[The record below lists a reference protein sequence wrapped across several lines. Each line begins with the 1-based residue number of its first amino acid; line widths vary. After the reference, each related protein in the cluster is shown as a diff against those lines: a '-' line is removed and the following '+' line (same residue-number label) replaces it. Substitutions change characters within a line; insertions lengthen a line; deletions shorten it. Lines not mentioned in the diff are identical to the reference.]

1 MRKIVEL
8 RIDADELELDGL
20 GVDIMSL
27 VNTPA
32 IGINWQAFAQEEFV
46 NPEPGEDKE
55 DFISRCIPIIQE
67 EGYPQDQASAICY
80 ASWDDRFY
88 VDNTGME
95 HYKAFLDANVDMMK
109 KPGGG
114 AAGEGGVDHGEQMK
128 ILAENGIDTGYP
140 FGYCFQIAQFL
151 FYSLG
156 GYESNWDL
164 KLIKKMEYQV
174 DGVDFQSTHWY
185 VQNKTNG
192 RIVDLSAEQFDG
204 ILDINKYYKDG
215 RRANLGFPYYNVG
228 DKKVEFDNTVP
239 SLQTL
244 KLYSKWRTEYETSDV
259 LESFYVASKYE
270 ELRKDFA
277 SLEEQVQDYIVELA
291 KSDEFGEE
299 YDPESVIM
307 IDGTKTNFNTIG
319 DYLKG
324 VAALDVLGR
333 RVKKD
338 EKPERKYRYAGAL
351 AERNFCKAM
360 QRMRKLYTRK
370 EIDEMSSRVNTG
382 FRHDG
387 QRYSIFDYKGGV
399 NCKHYW
405 EELDVFRSDSG
416 QLIMISHGPASG
428 RAGQTAGP
436 QNNYWHHPN
445 SRFSFNEEQ
454 RVIVGPAMVP
464 QMLIPRKDALGNIF
478 HVYFSKQTIKNI
490 AEKFLADNRHNNTD
504 VNHDDNVV
512 TNNTLLESWIVE
524 DETYD
529 KSTKYGYNVPVGTW
543 MVSYKINDEDTWQKI
558 KDGELRGYSVAGNF
572 IEKLA
577 KN

>member
-8 RIDADELELDGL
+8 RIEQEDLELDGL

-27 VNTPA
+27 VNNPA
-32 IGINWQAFAQEEFV
+32 IGINWQAFAEEEFV
-46 NPEPGEDKE
+46 NPNPGEDKD
-55 DFISRCIPIIQE
+55 DFISRCIPVIME

-80 ASWDDRFY
+80 ASWDDRYY
-88 VDNTGME
+88 VDNSGME
-95 HYKAFLDANVDMMK
+95 HYKAFLDANVDLMK

-114 AAGEGGVDHGEQMK
+114 PAGDGGVDHGAQMK

-140 FGYCFQIAQFL
+140 FGYCFQIAQFV
-151 FYSLG
+151 FYALG

-164 KLIKKMEYQV
+164 KCIKKMSYQV
-174 DGVDFQSTHWY
+174 DGQDFESTHWY
-185 VQNKTNG
+185 VQNKNG

-204 ILDINKYYKDG
+204 ILDINEYYKDG

-228 DKKVEFDNTVP
+228 DDKVEFENTVP

-244 KLYSKWRTEYETSDV
+244 KLYSKWRTEYEKLDV
-259 LESFYVASKYE
+259 LEGFYEASKYE
-270 ELRKDFA
+270 ELRANFQ
-277 SLEEQVQDYIVELA
+277 SLEEQVQNYIVELA
-291 KSDEFGEE
+291 QSEEFGEE
-299 YDPESVIM
+299 YDAENIIV
-307 IDGTKTNFNTIG
+307 IDGTKTEFNNIG
-319 DYLKG
+319 DYIKG
-324 VAALDVLGR
+324 VAALDILGR

-338 EKPERKYRYAGAL
+338 EKPQRKYRYAGAL
-351 AERNFCKAM
+351 AQRNFCKAM
-360 QRMRKLYTRK
+360 QRMRKLYTRE

-416 QLIMISHGPASG
+416 QLIMISHGPARG

-464 QMLIPRKDALGNIF
+464 QILIPRRDTMGNIF
-478 HVYFSKQTIKNI
+478 HVYFSKETIKNI
-490 AEKFLADNRHNNTD
+490 AEKFLAEHKHNNTD

-512 TNNTLLESWIVE
+512 TNNTLLESWIIE

-529 KSTKYGYNVPVGTW
+529 KSKKYGYDLPVGTW
-543 MVSYKINDEDTWQKI
+543 MVSYKINDEETWQKI
-558 KDGELRGYSVAGNF
+558 KSGELKGYSVAGNF

-577 KN
+577 KA